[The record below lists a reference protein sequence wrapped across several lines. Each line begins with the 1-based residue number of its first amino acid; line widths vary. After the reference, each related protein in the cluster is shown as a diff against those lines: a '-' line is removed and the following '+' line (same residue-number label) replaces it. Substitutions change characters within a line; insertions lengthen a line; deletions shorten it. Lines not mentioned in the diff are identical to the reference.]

1 MTEERKERVQTPQ
14 EKARLESIKRT
25 WQQRREITDRLGR
38 IKVKLGVYSGKGGV
52 GKTTVAVNLA
62 VSLAKQG
69 HAVGLLDADIDC
81 PNAARA
87 IGVTEPPEME
97 DNQFIPPEVHG
108 VKVMSMGFF
117 QENEEEAII
126 WRGPMIHNAI
136 NQFLQ
141 NTDWG
146 DLDYLIVD
154 LPPGTSDSPL
164 TIMQVLQ
171 LDGFLVVTTPQS
183 LAKLDAKRSINMIK
197 KMNVNVLGVVENLSG
212 GVFGSGAG
220 EELARETDLPFLGRL
235 ELISD
240 YRDSKS
246 PTVLESERVRDE
258 YLRLV
263 EAMGPR
269 MAEALEQAAG

>member
-1 MTEERKERVQTPQ
+1 MTGERKERVQTPQ

-62 VSLAKQG
+62 VSLAKMG

-97 DNQFIPPEVHG
+97 DNQFIPPVAHG

-146 DLDYLIVD
+146 DLDYLVVD
-154 LPPGTSDSPL
+154 LPPGTSDAPL

-220 EELARETDLPFLGRL
+220 EELAKETDLPFLGRL
-235 ELISD
+235 ELLSD
-240 YRDSKS
+240 YRDSQL
-246 PTVLESERVRDE
+246 PTVLESEKVKKE

-263 EAMGPR
+263 EAIGPR
-269 MAEALEQAAG
+269 MAEALAQPAG

>member
-117 QENEEEAII
+117 QKNEEEAII

-136 NQFLQ
+136 NQLLQ

-146 DLDYLIVD
+146 DLDYLVVD
-154 LPPGTSDSPL
+154 LPPGTSDAPL

-171 LDGFLVVTTPQS
+171 LDGFLVITTPQS

-197 KMNVNVLGVVENLSG
+197 KMNVNVIGVVENLSG

-220 EELARETDLPFLGRL
+220 EELAKETDLPFLGRL
-235 ELISD
+235 ELLSD
-240 YRDSKS
+240 YRDSKL

-263 EAMGPR
+263 KSIEPR
-269 MAEALEQAAG
+269 MAEALEQTAG